1 MNGHAMS
8 FGDVT
13 GDQALHSFEVLFRDK
28 QGVEIGR
35 FGPTRQ
41 PFPSYAIGHLL
52 EVRGQF
58 RTIAAIQHAVM
69 PKPEPNDWV
78 LQTTVVVR

>member
-13 GDQALHSFEVLFRDK
+13 GTQTLHSFEVIFRDE

-58 RTIAAIQHAVM
+58 RTISAVQHTVM
-69 PKPEPNDWV
+69 PKAEPDDWV
-78 LQTTVVVR
+78 LQTMVIVR